1 LPDPREKKRQTR
13 RKRMNEEE
21 KRGCL
26 AWPPTSRSRKRME
39 VKEMVIRKER
49 KAAWQFADLLSP
61 S

>member
-1 LPDPREKKRQTR
+1 
-13 RKRMNEEE
+13 MNEEE
-21 KRGCL
+21 KRSCL